1 MCKRIGFI
9 FLAIMLVIGNFS
21 FVSATGQSLQTLP
34 QQVKEK
40 PDLASEELKETEDP
54 NKELRVIVE
63 VEDDAPIEIAT
74 KRGVTFNSLAD
85 SEKQQLEQEAKAQQN
100 AIKNEMEDIQVEANY
115 LQEFTTVV
123 NGFSA
128 EVKQG
133 DIENIKDIPNVK
145 SVHIVNEYERPE
157 VKPEMKYSKDL
168 VEAQKAWRDYG
179 YKGEG
184 MVVGIID
191 SGIDSSH
198 QDMILS
204 DNDTGALTEEYVS
217 SVIENEDLPGNYYTE
232 KVPYGYNY
240 MDENDEI
247 REIHANA
254 NYHGMHVGGTVAA
267 NGDEENGGV
276 LGVAPEA
283 QLLALKVFG
292 NDPNMQSTY
301 GDIYIKAIDDS
312 IKLGADVLNMSL
324 GSTAGFVDADSPEQ
338 QAVTRAV
345 NNGILM
351 SISGG
356 NSALFADGYFYP
368 YASNPDYGVSGSPGV
383 AYDSLQVSSFENTFM
398 EVDAVEYAYEDEA
411 GTAAFLSA
419 GNTNPPDDG
428 AQFEVTEAGLG
439 YPEDFEDA
447 EGKYVLIQRGEL
459 DFITKALNAQEAGAA
474 GVIVYNNEDG
484 IVNMATD
491 PEITIPQLF
500 MLKSD
505 GDKLVSAIQDGQA
518 VSITFAGDT
527 TMIDNPDSGNMSAFT
542 SWGLTPNLDF
552 KPEITAPGG
561 QILSTLNDNEYGLMS
576 GTSMAAPHVAGG
588 GALVLERIDEEFG
601 AENADRVNLTKNIM
615 MNTSGKVEFDG
626 AYVSPRRQGSGLMK
640 LHAALSTPVMVT
652 ESETNEAKVALRE
665 VTENEV
671 TFELT
676 AENFTDEAVTYEV
689 EANVQTDTPADGGG
703 VIVTAP
709 NMFGANDLGDL
720 ATVNGE
726 SVSTIEVPAND
737 DVTFEVTIDVS
748 SVDESLTDIFTN
760 GYWLEGFVTLTD
772 PQDMN
777 PELTVPYVGF
787 KGEWDAAPIFDE
799 PIWDADTYY
808 GMTGVVTHLG
818 EESYGFL
825 GEDLATGAIDPEKIA
840 FSPNGDGEQ
849 DDALLMLSFLRNAK
863 DAKFNVLDEDGEILR
878 TIRLESNLRK
888 NYYDSG
894 RGPYYSL
901 SSARAWDGK
910 INGELAPEGQY
921 YLQAEAVID
930 FEDADWQSLT
940 LPVKLDV
947 TPPSLNAAY
956 DAEEQLVTVD
966 AIDNEDGSGLAYWEL
981 YVDGEPVL
989 EEPYVQGETE
999 HQFTAELD
1007 AGATITVVAADYAGN
1022 SAEEEM
1028 EVEGP
1033 ADTTPPDLRLT
1044 TPDFLGVE
1052 TDRDVVFSGYV
1063 TDDTGVSEVTVD
1075 GEAAE
1080 LIYNEDENRYEFS
1093 MTVTHEEDGFYVRQ
1107 VKAVDHAGNEAEFA
1121 RRYFVDT
1128 TPATLEVMAPEKT
1141 EESSISVSAAIQD
1154 NFDDINLFVNG
1165 NHVFSHDLSMPYG
1178 ESEFDE
1184 TVEDITLNLDLGTN
1198 EFEFKV
1204 VDLAGFETAENVTI
1218 ERETS
1223 IANMQSMIEVFTA
1236 SGEIANEATARSL
1249 NMHLTAVGH
1258 YADSSQLDKA
1268 ANHMPSLHLLLD
1280 VFENNNMITEKAAE
1294 TLKEHAD
1301 YLIAKWE

>member
-1 MCKRIGFI
+1 MIKRIGFI
-9 FLAIMLVIGNFS
+9 FLAILLVLSNFS
-21 FVSATGQSLQTLP
+21 FVSAAGQALP
-34 QQVKEK
+34 QQLKER
-40 PDLASEELKETEDP
+40 PNLLSGELKETEDP
-54 NKELRVIVE
+54 NKKLRVIVE
-63 VEDDAPIEIAT
+63 VDDEAPIEIAT
-74 KRGVTFNSLAD
+74 KKGMTFNSLAEN
-85 SEKQQLEQEAKAQQN
+85 EKQQMEREAKAKQEV
-100 AIKNEMEDIQVEANY
+100 IKDEMKGKQVEADY

-133 DIENIKDIPNVK
+133 DIESIKDIPSVK
-145 SVHIVNEYERPE
+145 SVHIVNEYERPIVE
-157 VKPEMKYSKDL
+157 PEMKYSKEL
-168 VEAQKAWRDYG
+168 VEAQKVWRDYG

-191 SGIDSSH
+191 SGIDPSH
-198 QDMILS
+198 RDMVLT
-204 DNDTGALTEEYVS
+204 DNETGALTEDYVNT
-217 SVIENEDLPGNYYTE
+217 VIDKEDLPGSYYTE

-247 REIHANA
+247 REIHVNA

-267 NGDEENGGV
+267 NGDEENGGI

-292 NDPNMQSTY
+292 NDPDMQSTY
-301 GDIYIKAIDDS
+301 GDIYIKAIDDA

-324 GSTAGFVDADSPEQ
+324 GSTAGFVDPESPEQ

-356 NSALFADGYFYP
+356 NSALFGDGFFYP

-398 EVDAVEYAYEDEA
+398 EVDAVAYSYGEET

-419 GNTNPPDDG
+419 GNTNPPEDG
-428 AQFEVTEAGLG
+428 SSFEVTEAGLG
-439 YPEDFEDA
+439 HPEDFTDA
-447 EGKYVLIQRGEL
+447 DGKFVLIQRGEL
-459 DFITKALNAQEAGAA
+459 DFVTKALNAQNAGAA

-484 IVNMATD
+484 LVNMATD

-505 GDKLVSAIQDGQA
+505 GDKLVAAIHDGQD
-518 VSITFAGDT
+518 VTFTFSGDSA
-527 TMIDNPDSGNMSAFT
+527 MIDNPDAGKMSAFT

-588 GALVLERIDEEFG
+588 AALVLERIDEEFG
-601 AENADRVNLTKNIM
+601 YANADRVNLTKNIM
-615 MNTSGKVEFDG
+615 MNTSEKVEFDG
-626 AYVSPRRQGSGLMK
+626 AFVSPRRQGAGLMQ
-640 LHAALSTPVMVT
+640 LHAALSTPVVVT
-652 ESETNEAKVALRE
+652 ESETNEAKVSLRE

-671 TFELT
+671 TFSLT

-689 EANVQTDTPADGGG
+689 EANAQTDTPVDGGG

-709 NMFGANDLGDL
+709 NMFGANDLGEL

-737 DVTFEVTIDVS
+737 TVTFEVTIDVS
-748 SVDESLTDIFTN
+748 SVDESLTEIFTN

-772 PQDMN
+772 PTDMN
-777 PELTVPYVGF
+777 PELTVPYAGF
-787 KGEWDAAPIFDE
+787 KGDWDAAPIFDE
-799 PIWDADTYY
+799 PMWDADTYY

-818 EESYGFL
+818 EGDYGFL
-825 GEDLATGAIDPEKIA
+825 GEDLATEAIDPEKIA

-849 DDALLMLSFLRNAK
+849 DDALLMFSLLRNAK

-894 RGPYYSL
+894 RGPLYSL
-901 SSARAWDGK
+901 SGERAWDGK
-910 INGELAPEGQY
+910 INGELASEGQY

-930 FEDADWQSLT
+930 YEGAEWQSLT

-947 TPPSLNAAY
+947 TAPELTAEY
-956 DAEEQLVTVD
+956 DAEEQVVTVD
-966 AIDNEDGSGLAYWEL
+966 ASDNEEGSGLAYWEV

-999 HQFTAELD
+999 HQFTSELED
-1007 AGATITVVAADYAGN
+1007 GATITVIAADYAGN

-1028 EVEGP
+1028 EAEGP

-1044 TPDFLGVE
+1044 TPEFLGVE
-1052 TDRDVVFSGYV
+1052 TDRDVEFSGYV
-1063 TDDTGVSEVTVD
+1063 TDDTGINTVTVD
-1075 GEAAE
+1075 GQEAD
-1080 LIYNEDENRYEFS
+1080 LVYNEEEDRYEFS
-1093 MTVTHEEDGFYVRQ
+1093 LTVAHEEDGFYTRQ
-1107 VKAVDHAGNEAEFA
+1107 VKAVDHAGNESSFA

-1128 TPATLEVMAPEKT
+1128 TPAALEITAPEKT
-1141 EESSISVSAAIQD
+1141 EEAAVAVSAAIQD
-1154 NFDDINLFVNG
+1154 NFDEINLFVNG
-1165 NHVFSHDLSMPYG
+1165 NHVFNHDLSMPYG
-1178 ESEFDE
+1178 ENGFDE
-1184 TVEDITLNLDLGTN
+1184 TVEDISLNLELGIN

-1204 VDLAGFETAENVTI
+1204 VDLAGFETVENVTI

-1223 IANMQSMIEVFTA
+1223 VANMQSIIEAFTA
-1236 SGEIANEATARSL
+1236 SGEIANEATARALSL
-1249 NMHLTAVGH
+1249 HLTAVGH
-1258 YADSSQLDKA
+1258 YADNDQLDKA
-1268 ANHMPSLHLLLD
+1268 VQHMPGLHQLLN
-1280 VFENNNMITEKAAE
+1280 VFERNNMITEKAAN
-1294 TLKEHAD
+1294 TLKKHAE
-1301 YLIAKWE
+1301 YLIAKWD